1 MKKAMKLMALS
12 MAALMAMSMGAFAG
26 ETEGEV
32 SYDFAGGT
40 VYGIYK
46 AGAEK
51 ASYIAGKTLR
61 KVYKKV
67 GFYQL

>member
-40 VYGIYK
+40 VYGIY
-46 AGAEK
+46 
-51 ASYIAGKTLR
+51 
-61 KVYKKV
+61 
-67 GFYQL
+67 